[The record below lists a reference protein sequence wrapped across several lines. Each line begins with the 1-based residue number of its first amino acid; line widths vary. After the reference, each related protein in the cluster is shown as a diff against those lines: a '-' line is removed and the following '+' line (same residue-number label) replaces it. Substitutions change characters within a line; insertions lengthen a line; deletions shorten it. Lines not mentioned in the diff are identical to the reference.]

1 MPHLKVTPFEP
12 SIIEQKLTNSTM
24 MTMVAKALTRDDM
37 LIGVEHAGE
46 EFLLQLKP
54 DEKVYL
60 LKYDKVTR
68 PLKVNLLKGLWMW
81 CLKSWI

>member
-1 MPHLKVTPFEP
+1 MKSFILKK
-12 SIIEQKLTNSTM
+12 IIEEKLAKSTM
-24 MTMVAKALTRDDM
+24 MTMVAKALKRDDI

-54 DEKVYL
+54 DEKAYL

-68 PLKVNLLKGLWMW
+68 PLINP
-81 CLKSWI
+81 CLFFFCIE